1 MNSYNSVLADIGNR
15 ICQRREMLGMS
26 GTELALRADISAS
39 TLSKIENGR
48 RNIGVETLCAVAKA
62 LEVPLSFLQPKELD
76 MFTEDHQELPELENK
91 LNQLSA
97 DQKSLML
104 SMFSAQIDVILGVE
118 EKY

>member
-15 ICQRREMLGMS
+15 ICHRREMLGMS

-62 LEVPLSFLQPKELD
+62 LEVPLSFLQPTELD
-76 MFTEDHQELPELENK
+76 MLTEDHQELP
-91 LNQLSA
+91 A
-97 DQKSLML
+97 
-104 SMFSAQIDVILGVE
+104 
-118 EKY
+118 

>member
-76 MFTEDHQELPELENK
+76 KRGKAAPGLKAVETLGIRLRRFASLPHTDAK
-91 LNQLSA
+91 L
-97 DQKSLML
+97 
-104 SMFSAQIDVILGVE
+104 
-118 EKY
+118 